1 MNIGIPSV
9 QERQQKRVL
18 TAIISSATI
27 FIALTAVANLGLF
40 LIFGKAPLLP
50 IAAGSILCAIGFWA
64 IRRLVSH
71 NRVLLAGVL
80 AEGIF
85 GIYFLLHAAIWDNST
100 IGMLMG
106 LWIFTFLIVQG
117 MRTAA
122 FHRLVIAGVAIVT
135 SIIAVWVENA
145 AFPYQLQSN
154 DLYFMRAVV
163 PTYVTAFGLFA
174 LQVSLSIS
182 HNQKLFNRILRTLVI
197 LVFIPIAVL
206 SIISYYNSLLNDS
219 QSASQLLGQ
228 ILSEKNKRI
237 QDWTDDQSV
246 IIKRPLQQ
254 NETFL
259 KILEVLFLSNNGLPI
274 SEEQV
279 EPIAAELNA
288 ILAESDFQ
296 EILIMNRVGKV
307 IVGTQPDLVG
317 KDFHYMEFFWRAKT
331 QYTIL
336 PPRYYPAA
344 DQTSIFLSHPIR
356 DYSGQVIGVLSGRT
370 TIDPILAIVQEPF
383 YNIYPSTQ
391 IYLVNADGAI
401 LESSQGKPAE
411 IFATTG
417 ALQMINTSP
426 SGGSFTNIKGV
437 PVIGSSL
444 LSDELKIHLVAEANA
459 AEVFAKIPT
468 VISTNITIAITAF
481 IFAFIASWAIGRS
494 ITSPINTLLQTSQE
508 IIKGD
513 LSIRAEIESNDEIGA
528 LAQAFN
534 EMTEKLESFV
544 ANLEAMVEER
554 TINLQQRT
562 LELQTVAQI
571 ARDISLS
578 ANVEDLLNKTARLIR
593 ERFGFY
599 HVGIFLNDSNNEY
612 AVLRAAAGDAGKVM
626 LANKHKLLIGEVGI
640 VGYVAK
646 WGEARIA
653 LDVGEDA
660 VHFRNPLL
668 PYTRSEMAL
677 PIKIGSKILG
687 VLDVQSEK
695 ANAFD
700 QNDITTMGILTDQLA
715 IAVERTR
722 LIQESQENA
731 LALEQALRGQTARA
745 WRTYLEQLNKPR
757 GYRYEGTRI
766 EPLTETQI
774 QELKQLTGTKPV
786 ILNSETKKQ
795 ETIALVPIRL
805 RGQTLGGL
813 RVRFESN
820 AISPNSIRI
829 LEDAA
834 DRLSLALEN
843 SRLLQEAQRVAS
855 QEQQINI
862 ISSQIQESTDLEI
875 ILQRTVKELGRS
887 LGVPTAFIQVGL
899 LPSETTEKTE

>member
-9 QERQQKRVL
+9 QERQQKRFL
-18 TAIISSATI
+18 TAITSSATI
-27 FIALTAVANLGLF
+27 FAALTSIANLVLF
-40 LIFGKAPLLP
+40 LTFGKTPLLL
-50 IAAGSILCAIGFWA
+50 IAAGSILCAIAFWA
-64 IRRLVSH
+64 IRRLVLH

-80 AEGIF
+80 AEGIW
-85 GIYFLLHAAIWDNST
+85 GIYFVIHAAIWDNVT
-100 IGMLMG
+100 ISILLV
-106 LWIFTFLIVQG
+106 LWTLALLIIQR
-117 MRTAA
+117 MPTA
-122 FHRLVIAGVAIVT
+122 FHRLLIAAVAVVMSVIIFWLDH
-135 SIIAVWVENA
+135 AVI
-145 AFPYQLQSN
+145 PYQLQSN
-154 DLYFMRAVV
+154 NLSFMRAVI
-163 PTYVTAFGLFA
+163 PTYVTVFGLFI

-182 HNQKLFNRILRTLVI
+182 HNQKLFARILRTLVI

-206 SIISYYNSLLNDS
+206 SIISYYNSLINDT
-219 QSASQLLGQ
+219 QSANQLLSQ

-237 QDWTDDQSV
+237 QNWSTNQSV
-246 IIKRPLQQ
+246 ILKRPLQQ
-254 NETFL
+254 AKTFS
-259 KILEVLFLSNNGLPI
+259 KILEVLFLSNNGLPL
-274 SEEQV
+274 SQERV
-279 EPIAAELNA
+279 DPLATELNS
-288 ILAESDFQ
+288 ILADSDFQ
-296 EILIMNRVGKV
+296 EILIMDKQGNV
-307 IVGTQPDLVG
+307 IVGTRPDLVG
-317 KDFHYMEFFWRAKT
+317 RNFRYMEFFWRAKI
-331 QYTIL
+331 QYTVL
-336 PPRYYPAA
+336 PPRYYSEA
-344 DQTSIFLSHPIR
+344 DQTSVFFSYPIR

-370 TIDPILAIVQEPF
+370 TIDPILAIIQEPF

-391 IYLVNADGAI
+391 IYLVNPNRVV
-401 LESSQGKPAE
+401 LKSSQGKPTE
-411 IFATTG
+411 ILTAAG
-417 ALQMINTSP
+417 ALQMLNTAF
-426 SGGSFTNIKGV
+426 SGGSYTNAKGV
-437 PVIGSSL
+437 PVIGTSL
-444 LSDELKIHLVAEANA
+444 LNNEFKINLIAEANA
-459 AEVFAKIPT
+459 AEVFAKIPA
-468 VISTNITIAITAF
+468 VISTNITIAMTAF
-481 IFAFIASWAIGRS
+481 LFAIIASWAIGRS

-528 LAQAFN
+528 LAHAFN

-544 ANLEAMVEER
+544 ANLEAMVDDR
-554 TINLQQRT
+554 TISLQQRT

-578 ANVEDLLNKTARLIR
+578 SNVEDLLNKTVRLIR

-626 LANKHKLLIGEVGI
+626 LANKYKMPIGEVGI

-677 PIKIGSKILG
+677 PIKIGTKILG

-700 QNDITTMGILTDQLA
+700 QNDITTMGILTDQIA

-722 LIQESQENA
+722 LLQESQENA
-731 LALEQALRGQTARA
+731 QALEQALRGQTARA

-757 GYRYEGTRI
+757 GYRYEGTQI
-766 EPLTETQI
+766 EPLEEDQI
-774 QELKQLTGTKPV
+774 QELKQMTGTKPV
-786 ILNSETKKQ
+786 ILNDSTKKR
-795 ETIALVPIRL
+795 ERIVLVPIRL

-820 AISPNSIRI
+820 IISQNTIRI
-829 LEDAA
+829 LENAA

-843 SRLLQEAQRVAS
+843 SRLLHEAQRVAS
-855 QEQQINI
+855 QEQQINL
-862 ISSQIQESTDLEI
+862 ISSQIQQSTDLEI
-875 ILQRTVKELGRS
+875 ILQRTVQELGRS

-899 LPSETTEKTE
+899 LPSETVEKTE